1 MAMTLR
7 LSEEEAAALRAFA
20 AESGRSMQDVAR
32 DAIRAYLSDHV
43 RRRQEILDRIV
54 AQDAK
59 LLDLLAQ

>member
-1 MAMTLR
+1 MAMTRR
-7 LSEEEAAALRAFA
+7 LTEEETAALRAFA
-20 AESGRSMQDVAR
+20 TESGRSMQDVAR